1 MNLHKLLVFTFALFS
16 FTELRA
22 APRMSPPPFAIVH
35 GDPEVYV
42 PQIAEIGGIR
52 VGVNGRERL
61 ERIMGAG
68 VYSISGH
75 SNGRES
81 WYVRHPASV
90 ISTDG
95 FEHNREGEV
104 VTSFEW
110 TLDSSSP
117 KNRNSGALPVARRL
131 HSKPGWLG
139 VILPGMERKQVLAL
153 LPRILLPVKSNA
165 MKWEYNHAG
174 FVRPSALNYDVYTQW
189 SATLTF
195 TRDTLTEI
203 SVSCEG
209 HDLAPGTRPAK

>member
-1 MNLHKLLVFTFALFS
+1 MCYRNLVLLIVAGILIGQS
-16 FTELRA
+16 PA
-22 APRMSPPPFAIVH
+22 APLQSPPPFAIVH

-42 PQIAEIGGIR
+42 PQISEVAGIR
-52 VGVNGRERL
+52 IGVNGRDRL
-61 ERIMGAG
+61 ERTMGAG

-110 TLDSSSP
+110 ALDSSSP
-117 KNRNSGALPVARRL
+117 QNHNSGGMPVARRL
-131 HSKPGWLG
+131 LAKPGWLG
-139 VILPGMERKQVLAL
+139 MILPGMQRKQVLAV
-153 LPRILLPVKSNA
+153 LPKSLKPVNINA

-174 FVRPSALNYDVYTQW
+174 FVRPNALNYDVYTHW

-203 SVSCEG
+203 SVSCDG
-209 HDLAPGTRPAK
+209 GDLAPGTRQKK